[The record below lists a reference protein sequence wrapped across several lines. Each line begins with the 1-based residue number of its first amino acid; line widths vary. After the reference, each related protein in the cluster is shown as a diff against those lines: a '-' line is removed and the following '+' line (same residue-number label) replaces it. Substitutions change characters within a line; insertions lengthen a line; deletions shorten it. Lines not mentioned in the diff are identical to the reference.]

1 MEGGSEEHE
10 GLEELAGLN
19 SGKGMTSE
27 EEQPQQINTNTNVN
41 TSLVKEKDNLMPPS
55 NVTRIMR
62 KVLPLQAKI
71 SDDAKVTILD
81 IISEYI
87 SFITHE
93 ASVQCHSENRK
104 IITGEDIIWAMK
116 KLGFNNYVEPLFA
129 HLRRYKKI
137 DGGSTS
143 GNVLPLKRNYLNVNT
158 NGMIE
163 HPALPPL
170 SILTNGAAGY
180 YFSAYGLQ
188 GIDFGSTFSQS
199 PPPPPPPPPPPRSNG
214 EI

>member
-27 EEQPQQINTNTNVN
+27 EEQPQQINTNTNVT

-116 KLGFNNYVEPLFA
+116 KLGFNNYVGATLC
-129 HLRRYKKI
+129 
-137 DGGSTS
+137 SS
-143 GNVLPLKRNYLNVNT
+143 
-158 NGMIE
+158 
-163 HPALPPL
+163 PALQEDRWRLHQWQRP
-170 SILTNGAAGY
+170 S
-180 YFSAYGLQ
+180 
-188 GIDFGSTFSQS
+188 SQAQLLECQHQ
-199 PPPPPPPPPPPRSNG
+199 RYD
-214 EI
+214 